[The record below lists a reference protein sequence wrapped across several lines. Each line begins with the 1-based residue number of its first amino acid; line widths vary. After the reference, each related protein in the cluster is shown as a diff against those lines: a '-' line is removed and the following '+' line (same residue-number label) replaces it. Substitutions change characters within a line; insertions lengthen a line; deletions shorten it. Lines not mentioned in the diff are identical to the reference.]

1 MPAGDP
7 PLTLRDLAEMPVSRL
22 RGVGEKRETALA
34 SADIRTVLDLV
45 QHYPRRHL
53 DRTREARIADLHKG
67 DEATVFG
74 EVRSSSTR
82 PLRGR
87 RTLTEVV
94 IGDGGHRLT
103 LTFFN
108 QRWREKQLQPG
119 MTVMV
124 HGKCDLFRG
133 NRQMT
138 GPVVDLVGDQT
149 ARIVPV
155 YPQSEKSGLLTRDVQ
170 SFVEEALKRAA
181 VRGFADPLPDDVR
194 ERFRFVTRDEAI
206 NGIHHPESMKE
217 KDEARRRLV
226 FDELLRVQL
235 ELVRRKRRIERETA
249 GLSHS
254 VDGDLVA
261 RFHERLPFALTTAQ
275 QRTIGEIAVDLASE
289 RPMHRLLQGDVG
301 SGKTVV
307 AVTALL
313 AAVQGGHQGALMAPT
328 EVLAEQHHLGVTSM
342 LGDLMVPDPSTLM
355 GDRPLRV
362 ELLTNR
368 IGAADRRRILAD
380 LINGRVDILIGTHAL
395 IQDKVEY
402 SSLGVVVIDEQHRFG
417 VEQRAALRDKGDAGA
432 APDVLVMTATPI
444 PRTAA
449 MTVYGDLDVSVLDE
463 LPPGR
468 TPIVTTW
475 ARTDTDEA
483 AVWAAVRDEV
493 AAGRQ
498 AYVVCPLIGESEAL
512 DVASATETW
521 ESLRG
526 GVLHDL
532 RVDLLHGQMPSAEK
546 AAVMDRFRAGG
557 SDVLV
562 ATTVIEVGVDVPNA
576 TVMVVLDADRFGIAQ
591 LHQLRGRVGRGAEA
605 SRCFLVG
612 DPTTSDGETRIEALV
627 ASTDGFALAE
637 VDLELRGEGTIMGER
652 QKGRNDLKLAS
663 LVTDREWVGV
673 AREVAI
679 GIVDADPELEDH
691 PALADEIDLLLGED
705 EAEFLMKG

>member
-342 LGDLMVPDPSTLM
+342 LGDLMVPDPSALM
-355 GDRPLRV
+355 GDNICFRSKP
-362 ELLTNR
+362 
-368 IGAADRRRILAD
+368 
-380 LINGRVDILIGTHAL
+380 
-395 IQDKVEY
+395 
-402 SSLGVVVIDEQHRFG
+402 GVV
-417 VEQRAALRDKGDAGA
+417 
-432 APDVLVMTATPI
+432 
-444 PRTAA
+444 
-449 MTVYGDLDVSVLDE
+449 
-463 LPPGR
+463 
-468 TPIVTTW
+468 
-475 ARTDTDEA
+475 
-483 AVWAAVRDEV
+483 
-493 AAGRQ
+493 
-498 AYVVCPLIGESEAL
+498 
-512 DVASATETW
+512 
-521 ESLRG
+521 
-526 GVLHDL
+526 
-532 RVDLLHGQMPSAEK
+532 
-546 AAVMDRFRAGG
+546 
-557 SDVLV
+557 
-562 ATTVIEVGVDVPNA
+562 
-576 TVMVVLDADRFGIAQ
+576 
-591 LHQLRGRVGRGAEA
+591 
-605 SRCFLVG
+605 
-612 DPTTSDGETRIEALV
+612 
-627 ASTDGFALAE
+627 
-637 VDLELRGEGTIMGER
+637 
-652 QKGRNDLKLAS
+652 
-663 LVTDREWVGV
+663 
-673 AREVAI
+673 
-679 GIVDADPELEDH
+679 
-691 PALADEIDLLLGED
+691 
-705 EAEFLMKG
+705 